1 MKSIRSQVSHL
12 LAIILLA
19 AMLLTACHPVM
30 PIGGPGE
37 GAQQS
42 QSENMTESRP
52 EDLFEEGL
60 FMMESREAAGSS
72 AGVYRLP
79 CEALEGVQ
87 FPSVFQAGASL
98 LIQQVTYDDQGVESF
113 FTLRALDQKT
123 GELQGEFTCST
134 TNYVSVQIVG
144 DHICLSDNA
153 EGWVKILDH
162 RLTPEKEYSISPDYG
177 SWYLSSDLQKLY
189 CITWEGGIRCVDL
202 EALSEEALLE
212 NVIDV
217 IPSQV
222 DEETMLIGY
231 TDLASQVTQR
241 KLFSLTTGELT
252 ELPLQGQ
259 FYQIKQAGD
268 VWMYN
273 HPIDWMTYIVHS
285 SGQTR
290 QVTLEDGYMVL
301 LDGGHL
307 LCESYQNSDIK
318 IYDGNGAFLLSYTIE
333 PGYYIDSHWAWNDY
347 YGGYFGVEFDPQ
359 GRAGLLFLD
368 LNEQQIGAPLA
379 LKPYEIETKA
389 EGSMVSA
396 QLYERAQQLSEQY
409 DVDIRIAEQCGLEYT
424 DFTAGMLTDEWSIDW
439 ALDSLETALAAYPEG
454 FFTQLQYG
462 SLTSIRIEIV
472 HNLKDKRA
480 QEDDEFSE
488 FNGFTRSLSDHH
500 LMVLDAETMYPE
512 TIYHEFTHLID
523 ARLEYDAW
531 YREDAV
537 FSEETWL
544 ELQPEGYEFPYDYT
558 ELPDEAYEATEQGY
572 FARIYGA
579 TYPGEDRATIM
590 EIAMLGYAERFH
602 ESPAL
607 LEKLAYYSDCIRDC
621 FDTAT
626 WPAITKWEEPL
637 YN

>member
-1 MKSIRSQVSHL
+1 MMKRVL
-12 LAIILLA
+12 TFILLA

-37 GAQQS
+37 GSQQS

-52 EDLFEEGL
+52 EDLPEEGPS
-60 FMMESREAAGSS
+60 MMESREAAGSG

-79 CEALEGVQ
+79 CGALEGVQ

-98 LIQQVTYDDQGVESF
+98 LIRQVTYDDQGVESF

-202 EALSEEALLE
+202 ATLSEEALLE

-222 DEETMLIGY
+222 DEETLLIGY
-231 TDLASQVTQR
+231 TDLASQVAQR

-273 HPIDWMTYIVHS
+273 HPIDWMTYIVQS

-290 QVTLEDGYMVL
+290 HVTLEDGYMVL

-307 LCESYQNSDIK
+307 LYESYENSDIK
-318 IYDGNGAFLLSYTIE
+318 IYDGNGAFLLSYTIK

-359 GRAGLLFLD
+359 GRAALLFLD

-396 QLYERAQQLSEQY
+396 ELYERAQQLSEQY

-424 DFTAGMLTDEWSIDW
+424 DFTASMLTDEWSIDW

-472 HNLKDKRA
+472 RGLKDKRA

-537 FSEETWL
+537 FSEEIWL

-558 ELPDEAYEATEQGY
+558 QLPDEAYEATEQGY

>member
-1 MKSIRSQVSHL
+1 MKRVLTFIM
-12 LAIILLA
+12 LA

-42 QSENMTESRP
+42 QSESMTESRP
-52 EDLFEEGL
+52 EDLPEEGPS
-60 FMMESREAAGSS
+60 MMESREAAGSG

-79 CEALEGVQ
+79 CEALEGMQ

-98 LIQQVTYDDQGVESF
+98 LIRQVTYDDQGVESF

-123 GELQGEFTCST
+123 GELQGEFTYST

-153 EGWVKILDH
+153 EGWIKILDH

-177 SWYLSSDLQKLY
+177 SWYISSDLQKLY
-189 CITWEGGIRCVDL
+189 SISWEGGIRCVDL
-202 EALSEEALLE
+202 EALSEEPLLE

-222 DEETMLIGY
+222 DEETLLIGY
-231 TDLASQVTQR
+231 TDLASQVAQR

-307 LCESYQNSDIK
+307 LCESYKNSDIK

-424 DFTAGMLTDEWSIDW
+424 DFTASMLTDEWSINW

-531 YREDAV
+531 YREEAV

-637 YN
+637 YAIVSGGI

>member
-1 MKSIRSQVSHL
+1 MKRVLTFIM
-12 LAIILLA
+12 LA

-52 EDLFEEGL
+52 EDLPEEGPS
-60 FMMESREAAGSS
+60 MMESREAAGSG

-98 LIQQVTYDDQGVESF
+98 LIRQVTYDDQGVESF

-189 CITWEGGIRCVDL
+189 CISWEGGIRCVDL
-202 EALSEEALLE
+202 ATLSEEPLLE

-222 DEETMLIGY
+222 DEETLLIGY

-273 HPIDWMTYIVHS
+273 HPIDWMTYIVQS

-290 QVTLEDGYMVL
+290 QITLEDGYMVL

-307 LCESYQNSDIK
+307 LCESYKNSDIK

-359 GRAGLLFLD
+359 GRAALLFLD
-368 LNEQQIGAPLA
+368 LNEQQIAKALRDRDQGRGQHGVGPAVRAGPAAFGA
-379 LKPYEIETKA
+379 
-389 EGSMVSA
+389 V
-396 QLYERAQQLSEQY
+396 
-409 DVDIRIAEQCGLEYT
+409 
-424 DFTAGMLTDEWSIDW
+424 
-439 ALDSLETALAAYPEG
+439 
-454 FFTQLQYG
+454 
-462 SLTSIRIEIV
+462 
-472 HNLKDKRA
+472 
-480 QEDDEFSE
+480 
-488 FNGFTRSLSDHH
+488 
-500 LMVLDAETMYPE
+500 
-512 TIYHEFTHLID
+512 
-523 ARLEYDAW
+523 
-531 YREDAV
+531 
-537 FSEETWL
+537 
-544 ELQPEGYEFPYDYT
+544 
-558 ELPDEAYEATEQGY
+558 
-572 FARIYGA
+572 
-579 TYPGEDRATIM
+579 
-590 EIAMLGYAERFH
+590 
-602 ESPAL
+602 
-607 LEKLAYYSDCIRDC
+607 
-621 FDTAT
+621 
-626 WPAITKWEEPL
+626 
-637 YN
+637 